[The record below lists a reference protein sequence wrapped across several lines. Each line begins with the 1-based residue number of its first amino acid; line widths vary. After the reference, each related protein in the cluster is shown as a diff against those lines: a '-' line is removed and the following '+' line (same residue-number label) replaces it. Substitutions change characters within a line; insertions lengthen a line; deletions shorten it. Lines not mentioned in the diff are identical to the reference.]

1 MANRSRSKAAGSGDE
16 MGRRFTGTLAAAAA
30 AAILLA
36 SAPTS
41 ASTSQE
47 SDFVSRINAE
57 RSSRGL
63 RTLTVKS
70 DLTAVARDW
79 SEQMARAG
87 AISHDPNLASKVSG
101 WTMLGDN
108 VGKGPTVSSIQ
119 KAFMESP
126 THRDIILEGDFNQVG
141 VGVYQSGSTLYVT
154 QVFARRSSGGSS
166 GGSGSGGST
175 PTVSKPKIGTAV
187 KHVAAPPATEIVTLT
202 SKIWSID
209 LTAPPQTV
217 DVLMRLVQMDAPA
230 R

>member
-1 MANRSRSKAAGSGDE
+1 
-16 MGRRFTGTLAAAAA
+16 MGRRFTGMLAAAAA
-30 AAILLA
+30 AALLLA
-36 SAPTS
+36 SSPTS

-70 DLTAVARDW
+70 DLVAVARDW
-79 SEQMARAG
+79 SERMAAAG

-154 QVFARRSSGGSS
+154 QIFARRSSGGSG
-166 GGSGSGGST
+166 GGSDSST
-175 PTVSKPKIGTAV
+175 PKVSKPRIGTAV
-187 KHVAAPPATEIVTLT
+187 KYVAPPPTAIITLT
-202 SKIWSID
+202 SKIWAVD
-209 LTAPPQTV
+209 LTAPPVTV
-217 DVLMRLVQMDAPA
+217 DVLMQLVGMDTPA

>member
-1 MANRSRSKAAGSGDE
+1 M
-16 MGRRFTGTLAAAAA
+16 LAAAAA
-30 AAILLA
+30 AALLLA
-36 SAPTS
+36 SSPTS

-47 SDFVSRINAE
+47 SDFVSRINSE

-70 DLTAVARDW
+70 DLVAVARDW
-79 SEQMARAG
+79 SERMAAAG
-87 AISHDPNLASKVSG
+87 AISHDPNLADKVSG

-154 QVFARRSSGGSS
+154 QIFARRSSGGSS
-166 GGSGSGGST
+166 GGGGSDSST
-175 PTVSKPKIGTAV
+175 PKVSKPRIGTAI
-187 KHVAAPPATEIVTLT
+187 KHVAAPPPTAIITLT
-202 SKIWSID
+202 SKIWAVD
-209 LTAPPQTV
+209 LTAPPVTV
-217 DVLMRLVQMDAPA
+217 DVLMRLVKMDTPA